1 MRLIGGLHV
10 IGKTYNPLDLREVFK
25 MKKGVLAAFMA
36 AMLAF
41 SLTACGG
48 TGTSESTDKASSD
61 SSSDKV
67 VTLKFA
73 HTVQSGTKTAECIE
87 KFCEKVEEASDGRLK
102 IENYPDSQLGDDD
115 EICDQ
120 IYNGAAMLDYVD
132 PAKMEDY
139 YADYSILVTPYFF
152 DSADEIK
159 EFAWS
164 DLGQELSE
172 GCAANGMKC
181 LDNMGGYY
189 GARQIMSKKE
199 IITPEDMKDVKFR
212 VPSTTMWVAMANAWG
227 TNATSVAF
235 SEAYTALSQG
245 VCDAIEN
252 PVPAMLQA
260 SFQEV
265 CKYLNM
271 TSHMYAANGI
281 VMSNKVFEK
290 LDKDLQDILVD
301 TAKEFDEWTFTEV
314 SAEEKEAAEKMK
326 EDGVTI
332 NDQVDIEAFKEASE
346 SIYSTYEGWSDD
358 LVEKCQKTL
367 AEIRGE

>member
-1 MRLIGGLHV
+1 
-10 IGKTYNPLDLREVFK
+10 

-36 AMLAF
+36 AMLVF
-41 SLTACGG
+41 NLTACGG

-87 KFCEKVEEASDGRLK
+87 RFCEKVEEASDGRLK

-181 LDNMGGYY
+181 LDNMGG
-189 GARQIMSKKE
+189 
-199 IITPEDMKDVKFR
+199 
-212 VPSTTMWVAMANAWG
+212 
-227 TNATSVAF
+227 
-235 SEAYTALSQG
+235 
-245 VCDAIEN
+245 
-252 PVPAMLQA
+252 
-260 SFQEV
+260 
-265 CKYLNM
+265 
-271 TSHMYAANGI
+271 
-281 VMSNKVFEK
+281 
-290 LDKDLQDILVD
+290 
-301 TAKEFDEWTFTEV
+301 
-314 SAEEKEAAEKMK
+314 
-326 EDGVTI
+326 
-332 NDQVDIEAFKEASE
+332 
-346 SIYSTYEGWSDD
+346 
-358 LVEKCQKTL
+358 
-367 AEIRGE
+367 

>member
-1 MRLIGGLHV
+1 
-10 IGKTYNPLDLREVFK
+10 
-25 MKKGVLAAFMA
+25 MKRRTMAILLALAMA
-36 AMLAF
+36 I
-41 SLTACGG
+41 SVTACGG
-48 TGTSESTDKASSD
+48 
-61 SSSDKV
+61 SSSSSTASAGSDTAAESSGKT

-73 HTVQSGTKTAECIE
+73 HTVPSGTKTAECIAR
-87 KFCEKVEEASDGRLK
+87 FCEEVTEESGGKLV

-120 IYNGAAMLDYVD
+120 IYNGAALLDYVD

-152 DSADEIK
+152 ESADEIK

-164 DLGQELSE
+164 DLGQELSD
-172 GCAANGMKC
+172 GCAAAGMKA

-189 GARQIMSKKE
+189 GAREIMSKKE
-199 IITPEDMKDVKFR
+199 IKTPEDMKTMKFR

-227 TNATSVAF
+227 TNPTSVSF

-252 PVPAMLQA
+252 PVPSMLQA

-265 CKYLNM
+265 CPYLNM
-271 TSHMYAANGI
+271 THHMYAANGI
-281 VMSNKVFEK
+281 VMNNAVFEG
-290 LDKDLQDILVD
+290 LDDDMKELLLKK
-301 TAKEFDEWTFTEV
+301 AKEFDQWTF
-314 SAEEKEAAEKMK
+314 EEISQEEQDAAQTMV

-332 NDQVDIEAFKEASE
+332 NDQVDIEAFKAASE
-346 SIYSTYEGWSDD
+346 SIYDTYQGWSDG
-358 LVEKCQKTL
+358 LVDKCKETL
-367 AEIRGE
+367 AEIRSK

>member
-1 MRLIGGLHV
+1 M
-10 IGKTYNPLDLREVFK
+10 GKTYNPLDLREVFK
-25 MKKGVLAAFMA
+25 MKKGVLA
-36 AMLAF
+36 AF

>member
-1 MRLIGGLHV
+1 
-10 IGKTYNPLDLREVFK
+10 
-25 MKKGVLAAFMA
+25 
-36 AMLAF
+36 
-41 SLTACGG
+41 
-48 TGTSESTDKASSD
+48 
-61 SSSDKV
+61 
-67 VTLKFA
+67 
-73 HTVQSGTKTAECIE
+73 
-87 KFCEKVEEASDGRLK
+87 
-102 IENYPDSQLGDDD
+102 
-115 EICDQ
+115 
-120 IYNGAAMLDYVD
+120 
-132 PAKMEDY
+132 
-139 YADYSILVTPYFF
+139 
-152 DSADEIK
+152 
-159 EFAWS
+159 
-164 DLGQELSE
+164 
-172 GCAANGMKC
+172 
-181 LDNMGGYY
+181 
-189 GARQIMSKKE
+189 MSKKE

-358 LVEKCQKTL
+358 LGEKFQKTL